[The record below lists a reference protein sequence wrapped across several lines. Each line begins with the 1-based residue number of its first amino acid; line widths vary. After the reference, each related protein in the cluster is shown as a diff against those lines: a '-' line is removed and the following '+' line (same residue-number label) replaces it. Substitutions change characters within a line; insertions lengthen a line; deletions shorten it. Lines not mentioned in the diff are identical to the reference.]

1 MQKIIGLGAT
11 GCAIAQEFSHHPE
24 YDIYRIGTAEDE
36 PEGLQIPYKS
46 NIEDY
51 ESEPPS
57 SEIASYLRNIQDTD
71 EVLFILQ
78 GGEPISGL
86 ALVILETIRES
97 HITILYVCPEE
108 GVSTQIQQRDH
119 KIVGSILQ
127 EYARSGVF
135 AYMHLVDSAV
145 VDSLVGDVPLRE
157 YEREFAS
164 FVCYVVA
171 MINDFTHTDA
181 VITNYE
187 PPPPIFRIAT
197 WGTSTLG
204 ATDSPRWF
212 FPLGGERVE
221 HYYFGIP
228 EGDLTANH
236 SLLRE
241 VKEQVKTMP
250 HEAKSASFSV
260 HPVTLDAPLVL
271 CAAYSKTVQSFPRVS

>member
-24 YDIYRIGTAEDE
+24 YNIYKIGTAQ
-36 PEGLQIPYKS
+36 EGQDSLQVPYKS

-51 ESEPPS
+51 ESKPPS
-57 SEIASYLRNIQDTD
+57 SDIASYLKSIERGD
-71 EVLFILQ
+71 EVLFVLQ

-86 ALVILETIRES
+86 ALIILQTIKES
-97 HITILYVCPEE
+97 NITILYICPEE
-108 GVSTQIQQRDH
+108 GVSTRLQQRDN

-127 EYARSGVF
+127 EYTRSGVF
-135 AYMHLVDSAV
+135 AHMYLVSRSV
-145 VDSLVGDVPLRE
+145 VDALVGDVPLRE

-171 MINDFTHTDA
+171 MINYFTHTDA

-212 FPLGGERVE
+212 FPLEGERVH

-271 CAAYSKTVQSFPRVS
+271 CAAYSKTVQNFPRVS